1 MRVLISMFLLVL
13 LASAAL
19 IWFIFDRDMKVLEAR
34 VQGRSQLLKT
44 SFGVVEYASAGE
56 GHPVLVI
63 HGSGGGFDQ
72 GLDFTGPL
80 AEYGF
85 HLIAP
90 SRFGY
95 LRTPA
100 IENLTLE
107 LQADAYVDLLDHLA
121 VEKVVVF
128 GGSAGAL
135 SAMQFAIRHPE
146 RCEALVLLVPA
157 SYAPDRRP
165 SESAAESRFAET
177 VMMTVLRS
185 DFLFWSGIRLAP
197 DAMTRLILAT
207 EPAVV
212 HAAGQ
217 REQARVRDVL
227 LHILPVSR
235 RTEGILFDSRVAGN
249 PPPMELEKIGCP
261 VLAIS
266 ADDDLYGTAASAR
279 HVAAS
284 VPVGRLHIY
293 PKGGHLLVGHDDAV
307 WPTVASF
314 IAEALDGD

>member
-1 MRVLISMFLLVL
+1 MTLLVL
-13 LASAAL
+13 AASAAL
-19 IWFIFDRDMKVLEAR
+19 IWFLFDRDMRELEAR
-34 VQGRSQLLKT
+34 VQRRSQLLR
-44 SFGVVEYASAGE
+44 SSLGLIEYASVGQ

-72 GLDFTGPL
+72 GLDFTRPL

-85 HLIAP
+85 HLVAP

-95 LRTPA
+95 LRSPA
-100 IENLTLE
+100 VENLTLE
-107 LQADAYVDLLDHLA
+107 RQADAYVELLDHLGFR
-121 VEKVVVF
+121 KVVVF

-165 SESAAESRFAET
+165 SESAAESRFAER

-212 HAAGQ
+212 HSASEG
-217 REQARVRDVL
+217 EQARVRDVL
-227 LHILPVSR
+227 RHILPVSR
-235 RTEGILFDSRVAGN
+235 RAEGIIFDSRVAGN
-249 PPPMELEKIGCP
+249 PPPMALERIACP

-266 ADDDLYGTAASAR
+266 AEDDLYGTAASAR

-284 VPVGRLHIY
+284 VPVGRLHLY
-293 PKGGHLLVGHDDAV
+293 PKGGHLLVGHDEDV
-307 WPTVASF
+307 WRTVASF
-314 IAEALDGD
+314 IAEVSRP